1 MTMARQRSGMA
12 SVSSWTSIT
21 DNGGILCFSDLGKLR
36 RVTGFLA
43 RSRSWTTALKIE
55 RSVCTASRTMPG
67 ERDRGPG
74 TCHACD
80 SGDVMPAILVGGS
93 KLLRARPIGRKTAP

>member
-12 SVSSWTSIT
+12 SASSWTSIT

-67 ERDRGPG
+67 KETEARGRVMPAILV

-80 SGDVMPAILVGGS
+80 SG
-93 KLLRARPIGRKTAP
+93 GRKQTLACLTDWP